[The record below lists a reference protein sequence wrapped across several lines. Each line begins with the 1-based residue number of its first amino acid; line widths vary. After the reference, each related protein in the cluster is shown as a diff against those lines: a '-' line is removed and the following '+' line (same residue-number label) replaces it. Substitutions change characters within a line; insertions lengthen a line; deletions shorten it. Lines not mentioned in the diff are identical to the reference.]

1 MAGQVQGNKRG
12 IRELRILVGINIKW
26 PAELNVGEKWR
37 LSGGDGRGRRGLRVK
52 EEKKR
57 DWEVSMR

>member
-1 MAGQVQGNKRG
+1 M
-12 IRELRILVGINIKW
+12 GINIKW